1 MRLALTAFTRRGYG
15 LAHSLARALEEQG
28 EEVTL
33 ALPVRLAQ
41 ELGTAS
47 YECLTAWTGAR
58 FADCEGLLFVGAC
71 GIAVRAIAPWVRD
84 EYCRPRRGQCG
95 RGRGLGGPTPLR
107 PCGRGQ

>member
-58 FADCEGLLFVGAC
+58 FASSS
-71 GIAVRAIAPWVRD
+71 W
-84 EYCRPRRGQCG
+84 
-95 RGRGLGGPTPLR
+95 GPAASRSGPL
-107 PCGRGQ
+107 PPG